1 MNSSDKL
8 PSLPTDFN
16 QLSMMG
22 VDKYVILRPESG
34 QTVIQDLCAQFL
46 LRFQKQQEEDLVMT
60 LASIQETELIKKFNK
75 ILIHFS
81 CNNKLESIFIFI
93 SACACKNK
101 HLRRQGHTEVP
112 HGRKKPV

>member
-1 MNSSDKL
+1 MNSCDKL

-46 LRFQKQQEEDLVMT
+46 LHFQKQQEEDLVMT

-75 ILIHFS
+75 ILIQFS

-101 HLRRQGHTEVP
+101 HLRRQGHIEVP
-112 HGRKKPV
+112 HGRTKLV